1 MEAEN
6 ADRGAAARRLVRGR
20 DHAALATTLAGRPY
34 VSLVASACAIDAS
47 PLLLLSD
54 LAQHTRNLV
63 ADPLVSLLFEDTGG
77 HPDPLAGP
85 RLTLLGRAERCDDAH
100 AAARFVARHPASAA
114 YAGFADFHLYRVVV
128 ERGHLVAGFGRIS
141 WIEAGDL
148 RFAAEAPA
156 LEAAEADIVAHMN
169 EAHADAVALYAE
181 RLLGLEGAGWRITG
195 IDPEG
200 IDLRRPMES
209 GGATARLDFKGPVLT
224 PDAARRALVA
234 LTEAARNAA
243 PAV

>member
-34 VSLVASACAIDAS
+34 VSLVACASDLDAS
-47 PLLLLSD
+47 PILMLSD

-63 ADPLVSLLFEDTGG
+63 ADPLVSLLFEDTRD

-85 RLTLLGRAERCDDAH
+85 RLTLIGRAERCDDLH
-100 AAARFVARHPASAA
+100 AAARFLARHPASAA

-128 ERGHLVAGFGRIS
+128 ERGHLVAGFGRIH
-141 WIEAGDL
+141 WIEAADL
-148 RFAAEAPA
+148 RFAADASGLA
-156 LEAAEADIVAHMN
+156 AAEADIVAHMN
-169 EAHADAVALYAE
+169 EGHADALALYAA
-181 RLLGLEGAGWRITG
+181 RLLHRHGGDWRMTG

-200 IDLRRPMES
+200 IDLRRPMEA
-209 GGATARLDFKGPVLT
+209 GGATARLDFAEPVLT
-224 PDAARRALVA
+224 PAAARRALVA
-234 LTEAARNAA
+234 LAQQARNAA
-243 PAV
+243 PAA

>member
-1 MEAEN
+1 METEN

-34 VSLVASACAIDAS
+34 VSLVACACAIDAS

-100 AAARFVARHPASAA
+100 AAARFTARHPASAA

-128 ERGHLVAGFGRIS
+128 ERGHLVAGFGRIH
-141 WIEAGDL
+141 WIEAGHL
-148 RFAAEAPA
+148 RFAADASA
-156 LEAAEADIVAHMN
+156 LAAAEADIVAHMN
-169 EAHADAVALYAE
+169 EGHADAVALYAE
-181 RLLGLEGAGWRITG
+181 RLLGQPGDGWRMTG

-209 GGATARLDFKGPVLT
+209 GRATARLDFAEPVLT
-224 PDAARRALVA
+224 PNAARRALVA
-234 LTEAARNAA
+234 LADEARNAA
-243 PAV
+243 PAA

>member
-1 MEAEN
+1 MMEAEN

-54 LAQHTRNLV
+54 LAQHTRNLD

-100 AAARFVARHPASAA
+100 AAAAQIHGISLERRVASRNGDSRRKVHSFAKKTPLLRSGTGWLLCAHVHSRFCMK
-114 YAGFADFHLYRVVV
+114 AGR
-128 ERGHLVAGFGRIS
+128 
-141 WIEAGDL
+141 
-148 RFAAEAPA
+148 PA
-156 LEAAEADIVAHMN
+156 L
-169 EAHADAVALYAE
+169 
-181 RLLGLEGAGWRITG
+181 
-195 IDPEG
+195 
-200 IDLRRPMES
+200 
-209 GGATARLDFKGPVLT
+209 
-224 PDAARRALVA
+224 
-234 LTEAARNAA
+234 
-243 PAV
+243 

>member
-47 PLLLLSD
+47 PILFLSD

-85 RLTLLGRAERCDDAH
+85 RLTLLGRAERYDDAH
-100 AAARFVARHPASAA
+100 AAARFMARHPASAA

-128 ERGHLVAGFGRIS
+128 ERGHLVAGFGRIA

-148 RFAAEAPA
+148 RFAADASA
-156 LEAAEADIVAHMN
+156 LQAAEADIVAHMN

-181 RLLGLEGAGWRITG
+181 RLLGLQGAGWRITG

-209 GGATARLDFKGPVLT
+209 GGATARLEFKGPVLT
-224 PDAARRALVA
+224 PGAARRALVA
-234 LTEAARNAA
+234 LPEAARNAA